1 MQRVILSPQL
11 ALICA
16 KLDLAEAMA
25 VMSKMMIPDSRS
37 WYVVEGSTYSGSVD
51 SSHRTW
57 VVVVEIGTDL
67 QP

>member
-11 ALICA
+11 ALICT
-16 KLDLAEAMA
+16 KLDLAETMA
-25 VMSKMMIPDSRS
+25 VMSEMMIPDSRS

-51 SSHRTW
+51 SSRRTW